1 MSSDEDSSRKVNLE
15 GKHETL
21 SGILPAWWAE
31 TKLLTEIWALERGL
45 KSSLVAALL
54 AQEDTDSKKKTS
66 LAGALYFERDTKREA
81 VRSLCSRTR
90 ESTERVS
97 HVAHRTPK
105 KNSRIDLREAN
116 NWLDPSGRNC
126 SRRPAE

>member
-54 AQEDTDSKKKTS
+54 AQEDTDRKKKKNQ
-66 LAGALYFERDTKREA
+66 AWPAL
-81 VRSLCSRTR
+81 
-90 ESTERVS
+90 STLSEIR
-97 HVAHRTPK
+97 
-105 KNSRIDLREAN
+105 
-116 NWLDPSGRNC
+116 SGR
-126 SRRPAE
+126 SVHGHVSPLSE